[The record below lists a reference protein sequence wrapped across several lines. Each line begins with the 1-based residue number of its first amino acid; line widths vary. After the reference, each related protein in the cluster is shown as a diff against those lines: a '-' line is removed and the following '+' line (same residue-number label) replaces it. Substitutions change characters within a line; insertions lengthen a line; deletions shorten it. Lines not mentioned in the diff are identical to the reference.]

1 VTPALPA
8 MIRRSAYRVASRLLG
23 AYRYVRRPTVRGVR
37 CVLIREEKVLLV
49 RHTYGQR
56 GWALPGGLMRR
67 GEAPEVTARRE
78 MREELGLNIAA
89 WRALG
94 HIRFVGAERA
104 RHVVACLAATA
115 PADEVELN
123 AAEIHEIGWFPR
135 DDLPEDMLEK
145 TDEIVARAFRRVS
158 G

>member
-1 VTPALPA
+1 MTPAVPA

-23 AYRYVRRPTVRGVR
+23 AYRFVRRPTVRGVR
-37 CVLIREEKVLLV
+37 CVLIRGEEVLLV

-78 MREELGLNIAA
+78 MREELGLEIAA

-94 HIRFVGAERA
+94 HLRFIGAERA

-115 PADEVELN
+115 PAEEFELN
-123 AAEIHEIGWFPR
+123 PAEIHEIAWFSR
-135 DDLPEDMLEK
+135 DELPEDKLEQ
-145 TDEIVARAFRRVS
+145 TDEIVARAFR

>member
-1 VTPALPA
+1 

-23 AYRYVRRPTVRGVR
+23 AYRFVRRPTVRGVR
-37 CVLIREEKVLLV
+37 CVLIRGGDVLLV
-49 RHTYGQR
+49 RHTYGER

-78 MREELGLNIAA
+78 MHEELGLDIAA

-94 HIRFVGAERA
+94 HLRFVGAERA

-115 PADEVELN
+115 PADELDLN
-123 AAEIHEIGWFPR
+123 AAEIQEIAWYPR
-135 DDLPEDMLEK
+135 DELPEDMLER
-145 TDEIVARAFRRVS
+145 TDEIVARAFR

>member
-1 VTPALPA
+1 

-23 AYRYVRRPTVRGVR
+23 AYRFVRRPTVRGVR
-37 CVLIREEKVLLV
+37 CVLIRGGEVLLV
-49 RHTYGQR
+49 RHTYGER

-78 MREELGLNIAA
+78 MHEELGLDIAA

-94 HIRFVGAERA
+94 HLRFAGAERA

-115 PADEVELN
+115 PAEELDLN
-123 AAEIHEIGWFPR
+123 AAEIQEVAWYPR
-135 DDLPEDMLEK
+135 DELPEGMLEWP
-145 TDEIVARAFRRVS
+145 DEIVARAFR